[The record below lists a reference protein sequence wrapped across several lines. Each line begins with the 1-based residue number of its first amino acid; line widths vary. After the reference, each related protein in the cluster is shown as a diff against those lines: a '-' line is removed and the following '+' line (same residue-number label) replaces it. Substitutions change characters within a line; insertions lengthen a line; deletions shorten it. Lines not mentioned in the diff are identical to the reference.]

1 MQSNIYLHMQILKE
15 LCTSHRSPQKISL
28 FDEASA
34 IISHSLL
41 RKCKDPR
48 APLISCKV
56 GETTFRNVLLDLGAS
71 VNLLRLTVFENLKL
85 GGLKPTSVELQL
97 ADRSIKKPKGLLE
110 DAIINVKGCR
120 FLVDFL
126 ILDILILNNL
136 THTSVILGCPFLAT
150 AKANIDCENGIINM
164 KYEVCHRRE
173 EDDPRKDKSPPLES
187 IPDEPHQH
195 LEKFHMIFNLVN
207 LSQITQE
214 IIKMKLFSHTL
225 RDKANCWLST
235 LDRELTS

>member
-1 MQSNIYLHMQILKE
+1 MEIFKQVQISIHLIDAIK
-15 LCTSHRSPQKISL
+15 HIPAYKISL

-164 KYEVCHRRE
+164 KYEGQNIFLNISLNFLK
-173 EDDPRKDKSPPLES
+173 RKML
-187 IPDEPHQH
+187 I
-195 LEKFHMIFNLVN
+195 
-207 LSQITQE
+207 
-214 IIKMKLFSHTL
+214 MKIL
-225 RDKANCWLST
+225 K
-235 LDRELTS
+235 